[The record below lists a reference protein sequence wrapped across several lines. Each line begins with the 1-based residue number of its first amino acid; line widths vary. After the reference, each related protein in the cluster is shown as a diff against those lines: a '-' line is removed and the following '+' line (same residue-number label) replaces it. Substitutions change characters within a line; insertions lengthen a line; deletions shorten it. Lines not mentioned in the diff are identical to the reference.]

1 MLEKVKDSIRE
12 LPEIGTS
19 TDTRDI
25 LSHATKQS
33 ERFSDYFLVDIDAH
47 VTETQFWPEIL
58 ALIDNDVIRHM
69 GEAGLG
75 RPVSRS
81 LSLLNN
87 VPGMTFQSVYGRI
100 PHDLARLEDTSGGDC
115 HPCVELVR
123 RSMDAMGLDY
133 QVLFPTPMLTL
144 GMHPQDDIE
153 AALAGAFNR
162 WMVERILPEDKRIKG
177 LIYLPFNTPEAC
189 EKLVER
195 YASHPEIIGYTVCS
209 TRNKPVHHNSYM
221 RLYSMIEESG
231 KPLAFHSG
239 FNWNDPSFSQLNR
252 FISMHALS
260 FAHYNLIHLTNWV
273 INGLPE
279 RFPKLKLVW
288 VEAGLAWI
296 PFLMQR
302 LDHEFQMRVCEAP
315 MLKRLP
321 SEYMREMYYTSQ
333 PLERTNLDL
342 LEATMKAFNAETQLL
357 FASDWPH
364 WDFDTPSSITTLP
377 FLSEQAKRN
386 ILGLNAARIFNL
398 DVTRTRPASQGEKPP
413 SPALTSA

>member
-1 MLEKVKDSIRE
+1 
-12 LPEIGTS
+12 
-19 TDTRDI
+19 
-25 LSHATKQS
+25 
-33 ERFSDYFLVDIDAH
+33 
-47 VTETQFWPEIL
+47 
-58 ALIDNDVIRHM
+58 
-69 GEAGLG
+69 
-75 RPVSRS
+75 
-81 LSLLNN
+81 
-87 VPGMTFQSVYGRI
+87 
-100 PHDLARLEDTSGGDC
+100 
-115 HPCVELVR
+115 
-123 RSMDAMGLDY
+123 
-133 QVLFPTPMLTL
+133 
-144 GMHPQDDIE
+144 
-153 AALAGAFNR
+153 
-162 WMVERILPEDKRIKG
+162 
-177 LIYLPFNTPEAC
+177 
-189 EKLVER
+189 
-195 YASHPEIIGYTVCS
+195 
-209 TRNKPVHHNSYM
+209 M

-239 FNWNDPSFSQLNR
+239 FNWSDPSFSQLNR

-302 LDHEFQMRVCEAP
+302 LDHEFQMRACEAP

-364 WDFDTPSSITTLP
+364 WDFDPPSAITTLP
-377 FLSEQAKRN
+377 FLNERAKRN
-386 ILGLNAARIFNL
+386 ILGLNAARVFNL
-398 DVTRTRPASQGEKPP
+398 EITRGPRDRQDPAVLRRSQ
-413 SPALTSA
+413 AAV